1 MTIIMLLVSL
11 ASAEEPEAPVTEEA
25 TQDDIERFDEEMTIG
40 PNEEIIV
47 FGEMEIVRQRAELE
61 ADLRDLGYREAKTK
75 DGRTVFR
82 PEVAWHPTVVIH
94 DEGFVVLKRSP
105 IRVEPWVQ
113 GRSKLVWLSCLP
125 PFTPMCIRIGGQI
138 VSARKL
144 HPKKGYVAEAIDPR
158 VRQWRAAV
166 VSNAMST
173 RLGEEIPDMIELIW
187 TMGVMPGQEDAVPMS
202 IPERRSALLAF
213 WSGRAC
219 TPEGAAAREL
229 VADFLNYVVQD
240 SAHPVTA
247 KEQSIASAESYCGLN
262 LVLDSPVP

>member
-1 MTIIMLLVSL
+1 MTVLMLLVSL
-11 ASAEEPEAPVTEEA
+11 ASAEEPGAAAPAEAEQEDGVIF
-25 TQDDIERFDEEMTIG
+25 DDEMIIG
-40 PNEEIIV
+40 ADEEIIV
-47 FGEMEIVRQRAELE
+47 FGELEIVRQRAALE

-82 PEVAWHPTVVIH
+82 PEVAWHPTVVVH

-105 IRVEPWVQ
+105 VRVEPWVE
-113 GRSKLVWLSCLP
+113 GRTKLVWLSCLP
-125 PFTPMCIRIGGQI
+125 PFTPMCVRIGGQI

-158 VRQWRAAV
+158 VRQWRSAV

-173 RLGEEIPDMIELIW
+173 RLGEEIPDMIESIW
-187 TMGVMPGQEDAVPMS
+187 TLGVMPGQEDAAPMS
-202 IPERRSALLAF
+202 IAERRATLLAF

-229 VADFLNYVVQD
+229 VEDFLNYVVQD
-240 SAHPVTA
+240 STHPATIE
-247 KEQSIASAESYCGLN
+247 EQAIASAESYCGLT
-262 LVLDSPVP
+262 LTLDSPVR